1 MRLARLSV
9 ALQLLLVFVSGSV
22 VGGLAYRF
30 YIHQT
35 DPVEV
40 PKRPPDG
47 PRQFRQRFMEEM
59 RSRLKLRPD
68 QAEKL
73 EQIMDLTRQRFGEAK
88 QRQDGAMKA
97 IYDDQVRQIRAILDP
112 AQQLEYDKIRQEREQ
127 ARARALN
134 RSGKEK
140 RRP

>member
-1 MRLARLSV
+1 
-9 ALQLLLVFVSGSV
+9 
-22 VGGLAYRF
+22 
-30 YIHQT
+30 
-35 DPVEV
+35 
-40 PKRPPDG
+40 
-47 PRQFRQRFMEEM
+47 
-59 RSRLKLRPD
+59 
-68 QAEKL
+68 
-73 EQIMDLTRQRFGEAK
+73 MDLTRQRFGEAK